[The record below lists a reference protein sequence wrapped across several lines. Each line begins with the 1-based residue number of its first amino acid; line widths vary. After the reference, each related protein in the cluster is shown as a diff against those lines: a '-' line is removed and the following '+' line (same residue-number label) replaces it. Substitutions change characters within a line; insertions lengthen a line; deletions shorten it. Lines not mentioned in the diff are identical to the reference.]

1 MLRRMFVGHYGV
13 SFAGKKPSPRLSLG
27 LLFLAVQ
34 LLDILFALFVLLGI
48 EKAAHRPRLH
58 GSTTPS
64 TSTGCPTP
72 TACSGRCSG
81 RRRPTLVAL
90 AGLRHLRSRDRR
102 IAAGVL
108 GAAVFSHF
116 LLDLPMH
123 TPDLPLGFDPA
134 SPKWG
139 WVSGTTVG
147 RRSRPSSRSSWPEA
161 PSTSE
166 RRARSRGW
174 AIGTAGFGAIL
185 VRHGARHALHA
196 GSRQPARLRGSG
208 AGAVRRPGR
217 RRRVDRPGARRREK
231 SHPLS
236 M

>member
-48 EKAAHRPRLH
+48 EKLRIVHGFTAYNPFDLYWMPYTHSLFGAMLWSAA
-58 GSTTPS
+58 T
-64 TSTGCPTP
+64 
-72 TACSGRCSG
+72 
-81 RRRPTLVAL
+81 TLVAL

-134 SPKWG
+134 SPKMGLGLWNHRWAALAAELVVLAAG
-139 WVSGTTVG
+139 GAVYL
-147 RRSRPSSRSSWPEA
+147 
-161 PSTSE
+161 
-166 RRARSRGW
+166 RATRAKNRGF
-174 AIGTAGFGAIL
+174 AIGTAAFGAFLIL
-185 VRHGARHALHA
+185 TALA
-196 GSRQPARLRGSG
+196 TPFMPDPASPRAFAVQALVLYGVLAAAAEWIDRGRLG
-208 AGAVRRPGR
+208 
-217 RRRVDRPGARRREK
+217 
-231 SHPLS
+231 L
-236 M
+236 